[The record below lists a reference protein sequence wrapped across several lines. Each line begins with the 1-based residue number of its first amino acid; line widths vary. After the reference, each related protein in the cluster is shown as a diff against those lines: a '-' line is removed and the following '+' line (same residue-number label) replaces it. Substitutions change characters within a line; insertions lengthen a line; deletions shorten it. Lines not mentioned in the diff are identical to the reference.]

1 MTFNTLELI
10 KLSNKN
16 KALAKL
22 LKKRKSCDRA
32 TNATVCCPF
41 TNPLPFIEHNIPDA
55 PSGFHKKIDKIGGK
69 R

>member
-22 LKKRKSCDRA
+22 LKKRKR
-32 TNATVCCPF
+32 
-41 TNPLPFIEHNIPDA
+41 
-55 PSGFHKKIDKIGGK
+55 KKIKIKFFGFILQ
-69 R
+69 